1 VGERTRYDPGTF
13 CWADL
18 STPDTA
24 GAKAFYSR
32 LFGWEAVDVPGGPD
46 AIYTMLR
53 LDGRDVC
60 AMSERGPDQGPPS
73 WLSYVSVA
81 DVADTAER
89 ARRAGATVVVE
100 PFDVM
105 DAGRMALLADPTGAV
120 FALWEPKDMIGAG
133 LVNDPGCMCL
143 NQLNTSD
150 PEAATRF
157 YTEVFGWRI
166 ESVGTDDQPYWG
178 IHNGDALNGGMMPLP
193 PVAGAP
199 SHWIVYFTTEDLD
212 GSASLIGELGGAVV
226 VPPMAIGAGRI
237 AVARDPQGA
246 TFALFEGPVDP

>member
-1 VGERTRYDPGTF
+1 MGERTRYEPGTF

-24 GAKAFYSR
+24 GAKAFYGR

-60 AMSERGPDQGPPS
+60 AMSERGPDQGPPA

-81 DVADTAER
+81 DVADAAER
-89 ARRAGATVVVE
+89 ARRTGATVLAE

-133 LVNDPGCMCL
+133 LVNDPGCLCL

-178 IHNGDALNGGMMPLP
+178 IYNGDALNGGMMPLP
-193 PVAGAP
+193 PGTGAP
-199 SHWIVYFTTEDLD
+199 SHWLVYFTTEDLD
-212 GSASLIGELGGAVV
+212 GSASLIGEMGGAVV

-237 AVARDPQGA
+237 AVAQDAQGA